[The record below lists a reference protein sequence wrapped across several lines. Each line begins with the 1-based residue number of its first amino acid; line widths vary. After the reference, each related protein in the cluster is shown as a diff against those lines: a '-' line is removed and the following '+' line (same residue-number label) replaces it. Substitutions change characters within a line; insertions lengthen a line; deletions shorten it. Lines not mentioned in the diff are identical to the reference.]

1 MVDRPSR
8 RVPPAEEPPTVA
20 EAIGAVLRDE
30 RARQERTLADVAES
44 AAVSLPYLSEVERG
58 RKEASSS
65 VLRSIADALDLPLAD
80 VLERSADRLRVDATV
95 RSSIVRGLPGPGAP
109 RARLLAA

>member
-1 MVDRPSR
+1 
-8 RVPPAEEPPTVA
+8 
-20 EAIGAVLRDE
+20 
-30 RARQERTLADVAES
+30 DVAES